1 MYHQGRG
8 RLRTGMNKDSPVP
21 ELVRA
26 AAQGDQAAWNDL
38 VERYSPM
45 LVSVI
50 RQYRLAPAHVDD
62 VAQTVWL
69 RLVEHLGELREPE
82 ALPGWIVTTARREA
96 VRLITAERRS
106 APMDPQAGLDAVLT
120 EARGGRSAENAL
132 DEELLAAERH
142 QALLAGLAELPARQR
157 QLLLLLLADPPLS
170 YQQISEQTRIA
181 VGSIGPTRGRAI
193 ERLRQ
198 SGPIRQ
204 FLDVTE
210 DGPIGS
216 ARPGARTSSADP
228 TRTPRLE
235 PDGR

>member
-1 MYHQGRG
+1 
-8 RLRTGMNKDSPVP
+8 MNKDSPVP

-26 AAQGDQAAWNDL
+26 AAQGDQNAWNDL

-45 LVSVI
+45 LVSVV
-50 RQYRLAPAHVDD
+50 RQYRLSPAHVDD

-69 RLVEHLGELREPE
+69 RLVEHLGDLREPE

-106 APMDPQAGLDAVLT
+106 SPFDPQAGMDAVLS
-120 EARGGRSAENAL
+120 EGAGRVADGEL
-132 DEELLAAERH
+132 DEELLRSEKHR
-142 QALLAGLAELPARQR
+142 ALLAGLAELPDRQR
-157 QLLLLLLADPPLS
+157 KLLLLLLADPPLS
-170 YQQISEQTRIA
+170 YAQISAQTQIA

-198 SGPIRQ
+198 SEPIRQ
-204 FLDVTE
+204 FLDASIDT
-210 DGPIGS
+210 I
-216 ARPGARTSSADP
+216 T
-228 TRTPRLE
+228 RLE